1 MSNNQNQKMKLPLD
15 LLNSEGGILVLKKA
29 GRKCNVF
36 CVYDEETVKIHVSD
50 LLLRL
55 KNLKPVFE
63 GLSSPPYSVNYMY
76 SDFSKGERLSP
87 GVLEN
92 LIKNLE
98 KILLIEILEESAAW
112 DTQITK
118 EESRKLSY
126 IKAKETAI
134 NRIFQKYKDALS

>member
-1 MSNNQNQKMKLPLD
+1 MNNQKIKLPID
-15 LLNSEGGILVLKKA
+15 LLNSEGGILVLKKI
-29 GRKCNVF
+29 GRKCNLF
-36 CVYDEETVKIHVSD
+36 CIHDNETIKIHVSD

-63 GLSSPPYSVNYMY
+63 GFNTPHYYANHVYSY
-76 SDFSKGERLSP
+76 FSKGEKVST

-98 KILLIEILEESAAW
+98 KILLIEVLTESASW
-112 DTQITK
+112 ETQLTK
-118 EESRKLSY
+118 EECRKLSY
-126 IKAKETAI
+126 MKAKETAI

>member
-1 MSNNQNQKMKLPLD
+1 MNQKIKLPLD

-29 GRKCNVF
+29 GKKCTVF

-63 GLSSPPYSVNYMY
+63 GLISPPYCANYMY
-76 SDFSKGERLSP
+76 SDFSKGERLSA

-98 KILLIEILEESAAW
+98 KILLIEILGESASW
-112 DTQITK
+112 ETQITK
-118 EESRKLSY
+118 EESHKLSY
-126 IKAKETAI
+126 IKAKEMAI

>member
-1 MSNNQNQKMKLPLD
+1 MNNNQNQKMKLPLD

-29 GRKCNVF
+29 GRKCNIF
-36 CVYDEETVKIHVSD
+36 CVYDEETSKIHVSD

-63 GLSSPPYSVNYMY
+63 GLSSPPYSANYMY
-76 SDFSKGERLSP
+76 SDFSKGERLSA

-98 KILLIEILEESAAW
+98 KILLIEILEESATW
-112 DTQITK
+112 ETQITK